1 MLVND
6 PRVVQHC
13 SCLWSKT
20 EDSLIQL
27 SLECEYS
34 LSLNKADSLLANRIQ
49 QGDRIRREYYE
60 QFYAGKFNN
69 LDEINQF
76 LEIHKLSKHTLEE
89 IDHLNSTLSN

>member
-60 QFYAGKFNN
+60 QFCGSN
-69 LDEINQF
+69 LVTEKNCDVGED
-76 LEIHKLSKHTLEE
+76 S
-89 IDHLNSTLSN
+89 